1 VQDIRELD
9 QGSLQGQGSVNEE
22 IKRLRWAAIAAGNI
36 PEILTTEEA
45 AFVYG
50 EKSPSW
56 LLKSDVPRSYPPGR
70 TGKAGE
76 PIWLYSQLKL
86 HAEKHLTY
94 RLDEPVTVRRMKR
107 AS

>member
-1 VQDIRELD
+1 MI
-9 QGSLQGQGSVNEE
+9 EE

-50 EKSPSW
+50 ERSPSW

-70 TGKAGE
+70 TGSAKRA
-76 PIWLYSQLKL
+76 PVWLYSQLKL
-86 HAEKHLTY
+86 HAEKHLDR
-94 RLDEPVTVRRMKR
+94 RLDEIPRARRLR
-107 AS
+107 RTA

>member
-1 VQDIRELD
+1 M
-9 QGSLQGQGSVNEE
+9 NEE

-50 EKSPSW
+50 ERSTSW
-56 LLKSDVPRSYPPGR
+56 LLRSDVPRSYPPGR
-70 TGKAGE
+70 GKGGSA

-86 HAEKHLTY
+86 HAEKHLNIN
-94 RLDEPVTVRRMKR
+94 LSEQPPVRRLRR

>member
-1 VQDIRELD
+1 VT
-9 QGSLQGQGSVNEE
+9 EE

-50 EKSPSW
+50 EKSASW
-56 LLKSDVPRSYPPGR
+56 ILKSDVPRSYPPGR

>member
-1 VQDIRELD
+1 ML
-9 QGSLQGQGSVNEE
+9 EE
-22 IKRLRWAAIAAGNI
+22 MKRLRWAAIAAGNI

-56 LLKSDVPRSYPPGR
+56 LLRSDVPRSYPPGR
-70 TGKAGE
+70 TGKPSD

-86 HAEKHLTY
+86 HAEKNLNY
-94 RLDEPVTVRRMKR
+94 RLDEPLQMRRMKR
-107 AS
+107 SA

>member
-1 VQDIRELD
+1 MLEEL
-9 QGSLQGQGSVNEE
+9 
-22 IKRLRWAAIAAGNI
+22 KRLRWAAIAAGNI

-50 EKSPSW
+50 KHSPSW

-76 PIWLYSQLKL
+76 PIWLYSQIKL
-86 HAEKHLTY
+86 HAEKHLDR
-94 RLDEPVTVRRMKR
+94 RLDEIPRARRLR
-107 AS
+107 RTA